1 MIQGQGLYQALK
13 LPLPDSPAS
22 TPFPL
27 LIYGGSTATGLL
39 GIQFAKLSG
48 AKVAVTCSPRNF
60 DLVKSLGADAAFD
73 YNSPTVVED
82 IKAWGN
88 NAINLVWDCVVT
100 PDTTKICVGA
110 LSDAGGR
117 YQCLLFPDAELAK
130 SINPKVEIGVSL
142 AYTIF
147 GEEFKKG
154 KVFPASAEDFE
165 RGKAFWE
172 LSQTLLAEGKVKPV
186 KPEVNRGGKGLEGVL
201 IGMDELKQNKVSGGK
216 LVYTI

>member
-1 MIQGQGLYQALK
+1 MYQALN
-13 LPLPDSPAS
+13 LPLPGSPAS
-22 TPFPL
+22 TSFPL

-60 DLVKSLGADAAFD
+60 ELVKSYGADAAFD
-73 YNSPTVVED
+73 YNSPTVVAD

-88 NAINLVWDCVVT
+88 NAITSVWDCIVT
-100 PDTTKICVGA
+100 PDSTKICVGA
-110 LSDAGGR
+110 ISDAGGR
-117 YQCLLFPDAELAK
+117 YQGLLFPDAELVK

-142 AYTIF
+142 AYTVF

-154 KVFPASAEDFE
+154 KVWAPVPEDFA

-172 LSQTLLAEGKVKPV
+172 LSRTLLAEGKVKVV
-186 KPEVNRGGKGLEGVL
+186 KPEVNRGGKGLEGVM
-201 IGMDELKQNKVSGGK
+201 IGLEELKQNKVSGGK